1 MNARLQPRGNPWL
14 TWPWAAWVLV
24 ALALPLHAQS
34 YDVNWHVISGS
45 GGTSTGGVFTISGT
59 IGQPAAGGPMV
70 GGQYSLTGGFWA
82 LYAVQSPGAPQL
94 RIFLTRTN
102 TAVVAWPAPS
112 TGFLLQ
118 QSATMATGSWA
129 TNSTIPIVVNGENQV
144 IVSPPVGRLFYRLKQ

>member
-1 MNARLQPRGNPWL
+1 M
-14 TWPWAAWVLV
+14 AAV
-24 ALALPLHAQS
+24 ALPVHAQS
-34 YDVNWHVISGS
+34 YDINWHVISGG
-45 GGTSTGGVFTISGT
+45 GGTSTGGVFTVSGT

-82 LYAVQSPGAPQL
+82 LYAVQTPGAPQL

-112 TGFLLQ
+112 IGFVLQ
-118 QSATMATGSWA
+118 QNAALGTTNWVNTATS
-129 TNSTIPIVVNGENQV
+129 PIVVGDENQV

>member
-1 MNARLQPRGNPWL
+1 M
-14 TWPWAAWVLV
+14 AAV
-24 ALALPLHAQS
+24 ALPVHAQS
-34 YDVNWHVISGS
+34 YDINWHVISGG
-45 GGTSTGGVFTISGT
+45 GGTSTGGVFTVSGT

-82 LYAVQSPGAPQL
+82 LYAVQTAGAPQL

-112 TGFLLQ
+112 TGFVLQ
-118 QSATMATGSWA
+118 QNAALGT
-129 TNSTIPIVVNGENQV
+129 TNWVNTPTSPIVVGDENQL